1 MGKVAKRKQAL
12 LEVSDTCI
20 NCQESLALD
29 QRFCSNCGGK
39 RIYNRITWRN
49 LFEDFIDR
57 FLNIEN
63 AFLKTF
69 LTLFKKPE
77 DVIGGYLK
85 GMRKKYLPAFS
96 YFAVAITVAG
106 IYAFI
111 MKNWFI
117 EDLIEAQTS
126 YYSGNTAEIQKAFS
140 SKWIRKVMDYQ
151 SLVYFAMIPLLALL
165 SKVVFWNYKKY
176 NLVEHFVIYLYG
188 YSHIALITTIL
199 GLIAIWNQTVY
210 QIYGIISLIIMISY
224 MTYVLKRLFQLDAG
238 NTILK
243 TALFFLLLGGLLF
256 LIFIIIAVAFF
267 FMAKNGA
274 LDDTEFF
281 RLIKEQAEAQKALR
295 EAAKVTKDSINGDT
309 IKQTINTIKDSLQY

>member
-20 NCQESLALD
+20 NCQEPLALD

-39 RIYNRITWRN
+39 RIYNRITWYN

-96 YFAVAITVAG
+96 YFAVALTVAG
-106 IYAFI
+106 IAAFI
-111 MKNWFI
+111 IKNWFM
-117 EDLIEAQTS
+117 EDMIQAQTI
-126 YYSGNTAEIQKAFS
+126 YYSEDAAEFQKAFS
-140 SKWIRKVMDYQ
+140 SKWLKGMMDYQ
-151 SLVYFAMIPLLALL
+151 SLVYFAMIPMLAVF
-165 SKVVFWNYKKY
+165 SRIVFWNYKKY

-188 YSHIALITTIL
+188 YSHIALITTTL
-199 GLIAIWNQTVY
+199 GLLAIWNQTAY
-210 QIYGIISLIIMISY
+210 QIYGVISPLIIICY
-224 MTYVLKRLFQLDAG
+224 MTYVLKRLFKLDAG

-243 TALFFLLLGGLLF
+243 TGLFFLLLIGLF
-256 LIFIIIAVAFF
+256 VIISIIAGVVFF

-274 LDDTEFF
+274 LDDTDF
-281 RLIKEQAEAQKALR
+281 LKAIKEQAEAQKALR
-295 EAAKVTKDSINGDT
+295 EAAKAVKDSINGDT
-309 IKQTINTIKDSLQY
+309 IKDTIKVIKDSLQY

>member
-1 MGKVAKRKQAL
+1 MGKVEKRKQAL

-39 RIYNRITWRN
+39 RMYNRITWRN

-69 LTLFKKPE
+69 LSLFKNPE

-96 YFAVAITVAG
+96 YFAVALTVAG
-106 IYAFI
+106 VSAFI
-111 MKNWFI
+111 IKNWFI
-117 EDLIEAQTS
+117 EDLIQAQTS
-126 YYSGNTAEIQKAFS
+126 YYSGNTAEFQKAFS

-151 SLVYFAMIPLLALL
+151 SLVYFAMIPILAVL

-188 YSHIALITTIL
+188 YSHIALITTTL
-199 GLIAIWNQTVY
+199 GLLAIWNQTLY
-210 QIYGIISLIIMISY
+210 QIYGVISLIVMISY

-238 NTILK
+238 NTVLK
-243 TALFFLLLGGLLF
+243 TGLFFLLGIGLL
-256 LIFIIIAVAFF
+256 IIMFIIAAVVFF
-267 FMAKNGA
+267 FLAKNGA

-281 RLIKEQAEAQKALR
+281 KAIKEQAETQRALK
-295 EAAKVTKDSINGDT
+295 EAVKGVKDSINGDT
-309 IKQTINTIKDSLQY
+309 IKQTIKVIKDSIY

>member
-1 MGKVAKRKQAL
+1 MGKVAKRKQEL

-20 NCQESLALD
+20 NCQEPLALD

-39 RIYNRITWRN
+39 RVYNRITWRN

-106 IYAFI
+106 VAAFI
-111 MKNWFI
+111 IKNWFI
-117 EDLIEAQTS
+117 EDMIEAQVGF
-126 YYSGNTAEIQKAFS
+126 YSGDTAELQRTFS
-140 SKWIRKVMDYQ
+140 TKWIKGMMDYQ
-151 SLVYFAMIPLLALL
+151 SVVYFAMIPVLAVF
-165 SKVVFWNYKKY
+165 SRTVFWNYKKY

-188 YSHIALITTIL
+188 YSHIALITTTI
-199 GLIAIWNQTVY
+199 GLLAIWNQTLY
-210 QIYGIISLIIMISY
+210 QIYGVISPLIMIAY

-238 NTILK
+238 NIILK
-243 TALFFLLLGGLLF
+243 TGLFFLLIGGLLF
-256 LIFIIIAVAFF
+256 LAFIITAIVFF

-281 RLIKEQAEAQKALR
+281 RTIKEQAEAQRALKD
-295 EAAKVTKDSINGDT
+295 AAKAAKDSINMDT
-309 IKQTINTIKDSLQY
+309 IKQTFRVIKDTLQ